1 MWKGVNGKAM
11 TGMLSLIMNANNLF
25 DFGVCSY
32 DNIVDKL
39 IECENKKRIP
49 PHAESVICVVFPT
62 NVDVVFDE
70 PNEVFRLRRVA
81 SQMLELT
88 CIALRKAFSEYKFEW
103 FLDDSPLPDVTTA
116 SLCGL
121 GAIGDSGLLLTPQ
134 YGSFCFIGSIITDL
148 IIPETGDETSQC
160 IHCKKCINLCPAGA
174 LSEQNGFDKAKC
186 VKYASSCDCKNSHT
200 FLLRQGA
207 AVKGCNTCRE
217 VCPYNSKIGT
227 ANDHPFIKAATV
239 PGSIYTSDG
248 GYKPMGGLG
257 QDKFRKLPDDF

>member
-1 MWKGVNGKAM
+1 
-11 TGMLSLIMNANNLF
+11 MLSLIMNANNLF

-103 FLDDSPLPDVTTA
+103 FLDDSPWRDWRQRTA
-116 SLCGL
+116 AHTSIWLFLFYRQHHYRSDYSRDRGRNQPMYPLQEVYQFMSRRSAL
-121 GAIGDSGLLLTPQ
+121 GAKRI
-134 YGSFCFIGSIITDL
+134 
-148 IIPETGDETSQC
+148 
-160 IHCKKCINLCPAGA
+160 
-174 LSEQNGFDKAKC
+174 
-186 VKYASSCDCKNSHT
+186 
-200 FLLRQGA
+200 
-207 AVKGCNTCRE
+207 
-217 VCPYNSKIGT
+217 
-227 ANDHPFIKAATV
+227 
-239 PGSIYTSDG
+239 
-248 GYKPMGGLG
+248 
-257 QDKFRKLPDDF
+257 